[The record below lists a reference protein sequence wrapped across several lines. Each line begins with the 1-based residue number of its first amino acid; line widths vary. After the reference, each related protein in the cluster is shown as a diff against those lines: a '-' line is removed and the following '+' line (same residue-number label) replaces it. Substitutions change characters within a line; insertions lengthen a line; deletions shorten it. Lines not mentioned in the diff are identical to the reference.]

1 MPPFE
6 KAYEENRRLV
16 RMFLLRLCGSEEI
29 ADELTQETFVRA
41 MRHWKEFR
49 GEASVSTWLCGIA
62 KNLYVDL
69 CRQPSALPMASLP
82 EAADER
88 YDITDALIDSD
99 RMMTAHRLLHALPE
113 PYREVFTLRTFGELS
128 HQQIGSLFGKS
139 DAWARVTY
147 YRARQM
153 LAHSMKE
160 EMSDAE

>member
-1 MPPFE
+1 MSSFE
-6 KAYEENRRLV
+6 ETYEENRQLV
-16 RMFLLRLCGSEEI
+16 RMFLMRLCGNESLAE
-29 ADELTQETFVRA
+29 ELTQETFLRA

-49 GEASVSTWLCGIA
+49 GESSVSTWLCGIA
-62 KNLYVDL
+62 KRLYADV
-69 CRQPSALPMASLP
+69 CRKPTALSLAQQA
-82 EAADER
+82 ETADAR

-113 PYREVFTLRTFGELS
+113 PYREVFMLRTFGELS

-160 EMSDAE
+160 EMNDAE